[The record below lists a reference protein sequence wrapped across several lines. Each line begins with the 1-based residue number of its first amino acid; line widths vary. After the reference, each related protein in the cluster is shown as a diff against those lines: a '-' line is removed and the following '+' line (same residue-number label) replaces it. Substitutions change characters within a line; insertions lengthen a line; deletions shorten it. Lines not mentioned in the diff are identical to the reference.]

1 LEAIWK
7 TKQKTKIMETQK
19 EEGAVKRK
27 LGLFDAVMLVMG
39 SMIGSGIFIVSADIM
54 RNLGS
59 GYWLIVVWVITGVMT
74 IAAAISYGE
83 LSAMFPKAGGQY
95 TYLKEIFGKMMG
107 FLYGWGMFT
116 VIQTGTI
123 AAVGVAFGK
132 FTAYL
137 IPTLNDAA
145 PIFQSGG
152 YKITWI
158 QILAIVVILLLTYIN
173 TKGVEGGKLLQNI
186 FTGSKI
192 VALIGLIV
200 LGFLLVKTNFW
211 SGNMGLGWK
220 AFNNLDTDA
229 AGNFIKSGW
238 QSISG
243 MTIMGGIAA
252 AMVGSVF
259 SSVAWENVTFVS
271 GEIENPKKNIVRAM
285 VLGTSAVMILYLLVN
300 FVYLNT
306 LNRDG
311 IAFAV
316 NDRVAV
322 VASEQIFGSGIG
334 TIIMAVLVMIST
346 FGCING
352 LVLAGSRVFQTMA
365 KDGMFFKAAITNNKN
380 GVPEKSLWMQGI
392 WATVLCLSGQ
402 YGNLLDMISFVIV
415 LFYMITVFGV
425 IYLRIKQPNLER
437 PYKTWLYPV
446 TPIVYLL
453 IGAAFCILLLMY
465 KQQYTW
471 PGLIIVLLGVPVYL
485 FVNRKKA
492 V

>member
-1 LEAIWK
+1 
-7 TKQKTKIMETQK
+7 MEKK

-27 LGLFDAVMLVMG
+27 LGLFDAIMLVMG

-200 LGFLLVKTNFW
+200 LGFLLVKNNFW
-211 SGNMGLGWK
+211 NENMGLGWK
-220 AFNNLDTDA
+220 AFNNMNTDA
-229 AGNFIKSGW
+229 AGNFLKSGW

-243 MTIMGGIAA
+243 LTIMGGIAA

-311 IAFAV
+311 IAFAT

-322 VASEQIFGSGIG
+322 VASEQIFGTGIG

-365 KDGMFFKAAITNNKN
+365 KDGMFFKAAIANNKN

-392 WATVLCLSGQ
+392 WAAVLCLSGQ

-453 IGAAFCILLLMY
+453 IGSAFCGLLLMY

-485 FVNRKKA
+485 FLNRKKA
-492 V
+492 G

>member
-1 LEAIWK
+1 
-7 TKQKTKIMETQK
+7 MENQQ
-19 EEGAVKRK
+19 EEGANKKK
-27 LGLFDAVMLVMG
+27 LSLFDGVMLVMG

-59 GYWLIVVWVITGVMT
+59 GYWLVVVWLITGVMT
-74 IAAAISYGE
+74 VAAAISYGE
-83 LSAMFPKAGGQY
+83 LSSMFPKAGGQY

-107 FLYGWGMFT
+107 FLYGWGLFA

-123 AAVGVAFGK
+123 AAVAVAFGK

-137 IPTLNDAA
+137 IPALNDAA

-158 QILAIVVILLLTYIN
+158 QILAIGVIIILTYIN
-173 TKGVEGGKLLQNI
+173 TKGVEGGKILQNI

-192 VALIGLIV
+192 IAIIGLIV
-200 LGFLLVKTNFW
+200 LGFLLVKDNLWNSNMSFGWGAFKNLNTDV
-211 SGNMGLGWK
+211 SGSFL
-220 AFNNLDTDA
+220 
-229 AGNFIKSGW
+229 KSGW
-238 QSISG
+238 ESISG
-243 MTIMGGIAA
+243 VAIMGGIAA

-271 GEIENPKKNIVRAM
+271 GEMENPKKNVVRSM
-285 VLGTSAVMILYLLVN
+285 VFGTSAVMVLYLLVN

-306 LNRDG
+306 LGRDA
-311 IAFAV
+311 IAFAA

-322 VASEQIFGSGIG
+322 AASEQIFGSGIG
-334 TIIMAVLVMIST
+334 TIVIAVLVMVST
-346 FGCING
+346 FGCVNG
-352 LVLAGSRVFQTMA
+352 IVLAGARVFQTMA
-365 KDGMFFKAAITNNKN
+365 KDGMFFKAAIQNNKN

-392 WATVLCLSGQ
+392 WASVLCLSGQ

-425 IYLRIKQPNLER
+425 IYLRIKKPSLER
-437 PYKTWLYPV
+437 PYKTWLYPI
-446 TPIVYLL
+446 TPIIYLVIGGAFCVLLL
-453 IGAAFCILLLMY
+453 IY

-471 PGLIIVLLGVPVYL
+471 PGLIIVLLGVPIYL
-485 FVNRKKA
+485 AINRKKG
-492 V
+492 VISE

>member
-1 LEAIWK
+1 MEKLHEAK
-7 TKQKTKIMETQK
+7 
-19 EEGAVKRK
+19 ASKRK
-27 LGLFDAVMLVMG
+27 LGLFDAAMLVMG

-59 GYWLIVVWVITGVMT
+59 GYWLIVVWVITAVMT

-83 LSAMFPKAGGQY
+83 LSAIFPKAGGQY

-107 FLYGWGMFT
+107 FLYGWGLFT

-123 AAVGVAFGK
+123 AAVAVAFGK

-137 IPTLNDAA
+137 IPALNDAA

-158 QILAIVVILLLTYIN
+158 QILAIAVILLLTYIN
-173 TKGVEGGKLLQNI
+173 TKGVESGKVLQNI

-192 VALIGLIV
+192 IALIGLII
-200 LGFLLVKTNFW
+200 LGFFLVKNSFW
-211 SGNMGLGWK
+211 SENMKYGWS
-220 AFNNLDTDA
+220 AFNNFKTDLG
-229 AGNFIKSGW
+229 GNFIKTGW
-238 QSISG
+238 ESISG

-271 GEIENPKKNIVRAM
+271 GEIENPKKNVVRSM
-285 VLGTSAVMILYLLVN
+285 VLGTTAVMAIYLLVN

-306 LNRDG
+306 LNRDS
-311 IAFAV
+311 IAFAP

-322 VASEQIFGSGIG
+322 VASAQIFGNGIG

-346 FGCING
+346 FGCVNG
-352 LVLAGSRVFQTMA
+352 LVMAGARVFQTMA
-365 KDGMFFKAAITNNKN
+365 QDGMFFKAAIKNNKN
-380 GVPEKSLWMQGI
+380 GVPKRSLWMQGI
-392 WATVLCLSGQ
+392 WASVLCLSGQ

-425 IYLRIKQPNLER
+425 IYLRFKKPDLER
-437 PYKTWLYPV
+437 PYKTWFYPV
-446 TPIVYLL
+446 TPVVYLL
-453 IGAAFCILLLMY
+453 IGAAFCILLLIY

-471 PGLIIVLLGVPVYL
+471 PGLIIVLLGVPVY
-485 FVNRKKA
+485 FFINRNDAKL
-492 V
+492 

>member
-1 LEAIWK
+1 
-7 TKQKTKIMETQK
+7 MEKLQ
-19 EEGAVKRK
+19 EQGSLKRK
-27 LGLFDAVMLVMG
+27 LGLFDAAMLVMG

-59 GYWLIVVWVITGVMT
+59 GYWLIVVWLITGVMT
-74 IAAAISYGE
+74 VAAAISYGE

-107 FLYGWGMFT
+107 FLYGWGLFT

-123 AAVGVAFGK
+123 AAVAVAFGK

-137 IPTLNDAA
+137 IPALNDAA

-158 QILAIVVILLLTYIN
+158 QLMAIAVILLLTYIN
-173 TKGVEGGKLLQNI
+173 TKGVESGKVLQNV

-192 VALIGLIV
+192 IALIGLII
-200 LGFLLVKTNFW
+200 LGFFLVKNSFW
-211 SGNMGLGWK
+211 VENMKFGWS
-220 AFNNLDTDA
+220 AFNNLKTDLS
-229 AGNFIKSGW
+229 GNFLKSGW
-238 QSISG
+238 ESISG

-271 GEIENPKKNIVRAM
+271 GEIENPKKNVVRSM

-300 FVYLNT
+300 FIYLNT
-306 LNRDG
+306 LNRDS
-311 IAFAV
+311 IAFAT

-322 VASEQIFGSGIG
+322 VASAQIFGSGIG

-346 FGCING
+346 FGCVNG
-352 LVLAGSRVFQTMA
+352 LVMAGARVFQTMA
-365 KDGMFFKAAITNNKN
+365 KDGMFFKAALQNNKN
-380 GVPEKSLWMQGI
+380 GVPEKSLWMQGV
-392 WATVLCLSGQ
+392 WASVLCLSGQ

-425 IYLRIKQPNLER
+425 IYLRFKKPDLER
-437 PYKTWLYPV
+437 PYKTLLYPV
-446 TPIVYLL
+446 TPIIYLL
-453 IGAAFCILLLMY
+453 IGATFCILLLVY

-471 PGLIIVLLGVPVYL
+471 PGLVIVLLGVPVY
-485 FVNRKKA
+485 FFINREKEPGFKD
-492 V
+492 

>member
-1 LEAIWK
+1 
-7 TKQKTKIMETQK
+7 MEK
-19 EEGAVKRK
+19 PEEKNPIKRK
-27 LGLFDAVMLVMG
+27 LGLFDAAMLVMG

-74 IAAAISYGE
+74 VAAAISYGE
-83 LSAMFPKAGGQY
+83 LSAIFPKAGGQY
-95 TYLKEIFGKMMG
+95 IYLKEIFGKMMG

-123 AAVGVAFGK
+123 AAVAVAFSK

-137 IPTLNDAA
+137 IPALNDAA
-145 PIFQSGG
+145 PIFQNGG
-152 YKITWI
+152 YKITWL
-158 QILAIVVILLLTYIN
+158 QILAIFIILILTYVN
-173 TKGVEGGKLLQNI
+173 TKGVESGKVLQNV

-192 VALIGLIV
+192 IALIGLII
-200 LGFLLVKTNFW
+200 LGFLLVKSSFW
-211 SGNMGLGWK
+211 TENMGFGWN
-220 AFNNLDTDA
+220 AFNNIKVDSS
-229 AGNFIKSGW
+229 GNFMKSGW
-238 QSISG
+238 ESISG

-259 SSVAWENVTFVS
+259 SSVAWENVTFIS
-271 GEIENPKKNIVRAM
+271 GEIENPKKNLVRAM
-285 VLGTSAVMILYLLVN
+285 VIGTSSVIILYLLVN
-300 FVYLNT
+300 FIYLNT
-306 LNRDG
+306 LNRDS
-311 IAFAV
+311 IAFAA

-322 VASEQIFGSGIG
+322 VASEQIFGNGIG
-334 TIIMAVLVMIST
+334 TVVMAILVMIST
-346 FGCING
+346 FGCVNG
-352 LVLAGSRVFQTMA
+352 LVMAGSRVFQTMA
-365 KDGMFFKAAITNNKN
+365 KDGMFFKAAIENNKS

-392 WATVLCLSGQ
+392 WASVLCLSGQ

-425 IYLRIKQPNLER
+425 IYLRIKKPSLER

-453 IGAAFCILLLMY
+453 IGAAFCILLLIY

-471 PGLIIVLLGVPVYL
+471 PGLVIVLLGVPVYL
-485 FVNRKKA
+485 IINRKKS
-492 V
+492 